1 MAQPTYQQLLD
12 VIARKDRQIAQLEG
26 RVGQLERRNRSLE
39 ARNAQLEARN
49 RELETRNHQLEAQV
63 VQLQARVAQ
72 LEQLVDK
79 TTRAGKRQAAPFSK
93 GGPKKNPKKPGRKS
107 GNQYGPQAHRSP
119 PAQEPEEVFEVP
131 LPKQCEACGGPVR
144 EDHIDHQYQVEIPR
158 QPIVRRFDIHIG
170 ECQRCG
176 RRVQPRHELQ
186 TSDAIGAAASQ
197 LGPDLQAMIAM
208 MKDKYG
214 LSYGDIS
221 GLLEEGFGIEV
232 SRGGAAHVVLR
243 VAERAR
249 GVYEGLKA
257 MVRGSDAV
265 YPDETGWKVGA
276 LLHWMWAF
284 VTNVAT
290 VYVIRPSRGRDV
302 PQEVLGADYAGRMI
316 HDGWSPYD
324 SFVHAIHQQCL
335 EHLLRRATEL
345 LEQSSGAALRF
356 PRKVKKFL
364 LDALALRD
372 RRDAGTISGHGL
384 AVARGRLEKRL
395 DRLLDRQSS
404 HEGNRTFRDHL
415 ARHRDEI
422 LTFLYHEDIEAT
434 NWPAEQAMRP
444 AVVNRKV
451 FGGNR
456 TPAGARAQEVLGSVF
471 ATCTQNAIKALTLL
485 SHVIRAPAP
494 AT

>member
-1 MAQPTYQQLLD
+1 MAKPTYEQLVD
-12 VIARKDRQIAQLEG
+12 IVAKKDRQIARLETQNRQLET
-26 RVGQLERRNRSLE
+26 QNK
-39 ARNAQLEARN
+39 QLEAK
-49 RELETRNHQLEAQV
+49 V
-63 VQLQARVAQ
+63 VQLQTRVTQ

-79 TTRAGKRQAAPFSK
+79 TTRAGKRQAAPFAK
-93 GGPKKNPKKPGRKS
+93 GPPKKNPKKPGRKS
-107 GNQYGPQAHRSP
+107 GKKYGPKAHRP
-119 PAQEPEEVFEVP
+119 PPEQEPDEVIDVP
-131 LPKQCEACGGPVR
+131 LPKQCDECGGHVQ
-144 EDHIDHQYQVEIPR
+144 EDHVDQQYQVEIPR
-158 QPIVRRFDIHIG
+158 QPIVRRFDIHVG
-170 ECQRCG
+170 QCQQCG

-214 LSYGDIS
+214 LSYGDIC
-221 GLLEEGFGIEV
+221 GLLEEGFGITV
-232 SRGGAAHVVLR
+232 SRGGATQVVLR
-243 VAERAR
+243 VAQRAR
-249 GVYEGLKA
+249 PVYEGFKA
-257 MVRGSDAV
+257 LVRGSDAV
-265 YPDETGWKVGA
+265 YPDETGWKVGG
-276 LLHWMWAF
+276 LLQWMWAF
-284 VTNVAT
+284 VTKVAT

-302 PQEVLGADYAGRMI
+302 PQEVLGADYDGRMI

-345 LEQSSGAALRF
+345 LEKSSGRALRF
-356 PRKVKKFL
+356 PRKIKKFL

-372 RRDAGTISGHGL
+372 RRDAGKIGGHGL

-395 DRLLDRQSS
+395 DQLLDCKLS
-404 HEGNRTFRDHL
+404 HEGNRRFRDHVV
-415 ARHRDEI
+415 RHRVEI

-456 TPAGARAQEVLGSVF
+456 TPAGARAQEILGSVF
-471 ATCTQNAIKALTLL
+471 ATCTQNAVKALNFL
-485 SHVIRAPAP
+485 SHLIRLPAP
-494 AT
+494 TT

>member
-12 VIARKDRQIAQLEG
+12 VIARKDRHIAQLEA
-26 RVGQLERRNRSLE
+26 RVAQVEKRNMT
-39 ARNAQLEARN
+39 LEARN
-49 RELETRNHQLEAQV
+49 RELEARNRELEARNRQLEAQV

-79 TTRAGKRQAAPFSK
+79 TIRAGKRQAAPFSK

-107 GNQYGPQAHRSP
+107 GKKYGPKAHRP
-119 PAQEPEEVFEVP
+119 PPEQEPDEVFDVP
-131 LPKQCEACGGPVR
+131 LPKQCDQCGGRVQ

-158 QPIVRRFDIHIG
+158 QPIVRRFDIHVG
-170 ECQRCG
+170 QCQQCG
-176 RRVQPRHELQ
+176 RRVQPRHTLQ

-197 LGPDLQAMIAM
+197 LGSDLQAMIAM

-214 LSYGDIS
+214 LSYGDIC
-221 GLLEEGFGIEV
+221 GLLDEGYGIEV
-232 SRGGAAHVVLR
+232 SRGGAAQVVLR

-249 GVYEGLKA
+249 PVYEGLKGI
-257 MVRGSDAV
+257 VRGSDAV

-276 LLHWMWAF
+276 LLQWMWAF
-284 VTNVAT
+284 VTKVAT
-290 VYVIRPSRGRDV
+290 VYVIRPSRGKDV
-302 PQEVLGADYAGRMI
+302 PQELLGPDYAGRMI

-345 LEQSSGAALRF
+345 LEKSSGAAGRF
-356 PRKVKKFL
+356 PRKVKTFL

-372 RRDAGTISGHGL
+372 RRDAGTISEHGL

-395 DRLLDRQSS
+395 DRLLNWNPS
-404 HEGNRTFRDHL
+404 HEGNRRFLNHL
-415 ARHRDEI
+415 AKHRDQI
-422 LTFLYHEDIEAT
+422 LTFLYHKDIEAT

-471 ATCTQNAIKALTLL
+471 ATCTQNAIKALTFL
-485 SHVIRAPAP
+485 SHLIRAAAP
-494 AT
+494 AA